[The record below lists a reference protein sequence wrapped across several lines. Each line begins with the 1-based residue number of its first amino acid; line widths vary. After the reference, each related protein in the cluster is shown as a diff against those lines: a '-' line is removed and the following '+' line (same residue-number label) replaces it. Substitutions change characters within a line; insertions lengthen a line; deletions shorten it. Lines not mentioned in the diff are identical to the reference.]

1 MGWKDLFKKTGI
13 GSGKKKIE
21 EQVQKVDAW
30 VMHEMPAY
38 DLHFDIAIPKNLERP
53 KYIPIEDESERY
65 RNCKNK
71 SEDFIRENL
80 YGYSGNMFNLYD
92 LYQYVSL
99 CMSTG
104 IQMALSAPS
113 TVLTSYVNIKEAAS
127 YYDNV
132 FGKSERLCKTIVDN
146 MSEISCNTMGLAFS
160 GKQEDT
166 ELILY
171 ENGVKKIRD
180 CGELELCR
188 QFLGMFAECMKYAAY
203 LVDVTEYIYENV
215 PYVFDSKGNH
225 RVIKNWEKTLE
236 NITKHISMI
245 NTESCTTL
253 EEDFLKLIE

>member
-1 MGWKDLFKKTGI
+1 
-13 GSGKKKIE
+13 
-21 EQVQKVDAW
+21 
-30 VMHEMPAY
+30 
-38 DLHFDIAIPKNLERP
+38 
-53 KYIPIEDESERY
+53 
-65 RNCKNK
+65 
-71 SEDFIRENL
+71 
-80 YGYSGNMFNLYD
+80 
-92 LYQYVSL
+92 
-99 CMSTG
+99 
-104 IQMALSAPS
+104 
-113 TVLTSYVNIKEAAS
+113 
-127 YYDNV
+127 
-132 FGKSERLCKTIVDN
+132 